1 MKRPKKIRRHQ
12 LKLDILAQPDDFTCG
27 PTCLHAL
34 YRFHGREL
42 PLENVIRDVPKLEN
56 GGTLGVFLAND
67 ALRRGYRATIYT
79 YNLQVFDPTW
89 FGHAPVDLAAK
100 LAAQARAKTST
111 RLRHACAAYIDFL
124 ELGGQVRFE
133 VLSGRLIRK
142 YLNRN
147 LPILTGLSS
156 TFLYQAI
163 REFGPE
169 DEDDD
174 IRGTPAGHF
183 VVLAGYDRKDR
194 EVLIADPLHSNPHS
208 VTRRY
213 AIDIDRVIASI
224 LLGVLTYDAN
234 LIIIEPP
241 TDASELSVSV

>member
-1 MKRPKKIRRHQ
+1 MKRAKNTRRHQ

-34 YRFHGREL
+34 YRYHGCEL
-42 PLENVIRDVPKLEN
+42 PLETVIRDVPKLEN

-89 FGHAPVDLAAK
+89 FGHTSVDLAAK

-111 RLRHACAAYIDFL
+111 RLRHACAAYADFL
-124 ELGGQVRFE
+124 DLGGEVRFE

-156 TFLYQAI
+156 TYLYQAI
-163 REFGPE
+163 REYGPD

-194 EVLIADPLHSNPHS
+194 EVLIADPLQSNPHS

-213 AIDIDRVIASI
+213 SINIDRVIASI

-241 TDASELSVSV
+241 TASGDSSVSA